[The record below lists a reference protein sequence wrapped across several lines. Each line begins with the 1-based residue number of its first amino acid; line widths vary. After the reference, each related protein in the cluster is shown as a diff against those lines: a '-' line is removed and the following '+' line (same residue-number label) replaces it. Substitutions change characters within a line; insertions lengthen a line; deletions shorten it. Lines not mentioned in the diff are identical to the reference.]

1 MYGMTCVEFPRTA
14 RREGSLVGVQFMYS
28 IACPKVSGAGSDN
41 GAEAGQSGNH
51 WFSRSLFHGRQ
62 SFVECSRFV
71 STMLDHSRWP
81 GIRML
86 NMSSGILVY
95 TGTTLLS
102 VGGA

>member
-1 MYGMTCVEFPRTA
+1 
-14 RREGSLVGVQFMYS
+14 MYS

-41 GAEAGQSGNH
+41 GAKAGQPGSY
-51 WFSRSLFHGRQ
+51 WFSRLLFHGRQ
-62 SFVECSRFV
+62 SSVECSRFV

-86 NMSSGILVY
+86 NMSSGVLVC

>member
-41 GAEAGQSGNH
+41 GAKAGQPGSY
-51 WFSRSLFHGRQ
+51 WFSRLLFHGRQ
-62 SFVECSRFV
+62 SSVECSRFV

-86 NMSSGILVY
+86 NMSSGVLVC